1 MNICRKE
8 ENINIRDF
16 AEMSMRGK
24 RLNSRSQRGSERIL
38 IPAVDENIIFK
49 KVFNQ
54 KQNNTP
60 LFWCLIFQPTLMT
73 SLPALKWFAFE
84 GNGNFLKVTFQQRCV
99 VCASMASCGRWSSF
113 LNIYEAEYRKENET
127 ISKLV

>member
-1 MNICRKE
+1 MGV
-8 ENINIRDF
+8 
-16 AEMSMRGK
+16 RGE
-24 RLNSRSQRGSERIL
+24 RLNGRSQRGSERIL

-60 LFWCLIFQPTLMT
+60 LFLCLIFQPALIMSLSTLKCFVV
-73 SLPALKWFAFE
+73 S
-84 GNGNFLKVTFQQRCV
+84 GNGNVLKVTFQQRCV

-127 ISKLV
+127 ILKLV

>member
-16 AEMSMRGK
+16 AEMGMRGR

-73 SLPALKWFAFE
+73 SLPP
-84 GNGNFLKVTFQQRCV
+84 
-99 VCASMASCGRWSSF
+99 ASIEMICG
-113 LNIYEAEYRKENET
+113 
-127 ISKLV
+127 